1 MTKYIAT
8 IDEKEFLVEILDE
21 THVSVDGVVY
31 AIDFLPIS
39 DQPVYSIL
47 VNGSSYEGYVYQEE
61 QLLQV
66 LLRGTF
72 YPALIEDER
81 EKRLRATAGGN
92 VVLTGD
98 TPIKSPMP
106 GLVIAVIVTEGQ
118 LVSKGDTL
126 VILESMKMQNELRS
140 PRDGVVSR
148 LRVEAGQSVER
159 HQILCYVGSH
169 K

>member
-1 MTKYIAT
+1 MKKYIAT
-8 IDEKEFLVEILDE
+8 IHEREFLVEILDDA
-21 THVSVDGVVY
+21 HVSVDGTVY
-31 AIDFLPIS
+31 DVDFLSIS

-47 VNGSSYEGYVYQEE
+47 INGSSYEGYVFQEE
-61 QLLQV
+61 QILQV

-72 YPALIEDER
+72 YPALVEDER

-98 TPIKSPMP
+98 TPVKSPMP
-106 GLVIAVIVTEGQ
+106 GLVIAVVVAEGQ

-126 VILESMKMQNELRS
+126 IILESMKMQNELRA

-148 LRVEAGQSVER
+148 LKVEPGQSVER
-159 HQILCYVGSH
+159 HQMLCFVGNPR
-169 K
+169 